1 MWILGAIMG
10 LVVGAMMGS
19 VAGAIM
25 LACLGGVIVHVATRD
40 KEDVGKQSTPRA
52 NRDQSQIDDLRRRVF
67 ALESR
72 LQTLE
77 IQLAKRDTIP
87 EKSVSEP
94 DHRTDPAPTAA
105 PIEAKIES
113 PEIAPP
119 LPPMPVLAM
128 ARNSTPAADWVSTP
142 FPDTFDTDTSDIE
155 NFENAVAEAPLVEMS
170 VPAETASVATPKEK
184 AKPAAESTPSPLA
197 AQMQPSSPA
206 VATKPLITNA
216 PAEAPARPAKYAAPH
231 ISAPVSPQ
239 PARRVSEPPK
249 PPKPA
254 IPLRERLPE
263 PISRLIYGG
272 NTLVKIGVFILFLG
286 LAFLLRYTA
295 ERVTVPIELRYA
307 GVALVGAGLLGLGW
321 FLRRRRA
328 DYALTLQGM
337 GVGVF
342 YLTTLAAMKFHSL
355 IPSEMGFGFMF
366 AVSLLGA
373 ALAILQKA
381 PILAIIA
388 ALEGFATPVL
398 ISTGSNQMMAL
409 FTYLSILDVG
419 IVLIAWF
426 NAWRIL
432 NVIGFVGTFTLASG
446 WADQYYT
453 NEQYAPVQA
462 FLILFF
468 LLFTAVGVLFARRT
482 LLDSRL
488 KLDDEDGLARNAGAA
503 LAHVGRV
510 DSALVFGTPLTAF
523 GLQYVLAKPWE
534 FGPAFSA
541 MALSAFYLLLAR
553 VIFSKER
560 RGLALLAE
568 AYGIVGVIFGTL
580 AIPLG
585 LEGLWT
591 GAAWAVEGAGMY
603 WLGARQNR
611 PYARAFAYLVMLG
624 ASYKLLQTVQ
634 YTPDAVGPLLHGST
648 IGPVLLAASTFAVW
662 WLHHRAKVEDEADWE
677 AFPSSLVLWIGMA
690 SLTLLTWQW
699 LPPIWAAAAMTALAV
714 LTHFVA
720 RRLDPKAFVGIIAAL
735 QALSL
740 IATVVKLWQT
750 THLNPAAD
758 GSLLIGSTTSP
769 VLLAISAFVIY
780 WQYQRARREDAAHLE
795 AIPGGMVLWLGMG
808 ALALLPWQWLV
819 PHWAA
824 ASMTALAVLT
834 YFVAQRIDPK
844 AFVGIIGTLQA
855 LSLISAGVKLWYTT
869 HLNQAADGPLLL
881 GSTIGPVLLAI
892 SAFVICW
899 QYQLAK
905 REAAQHWE
913 AIPGKVVVWLGMAAL
928 TLLPWQWLTPPI
940 AAAATAA
947 LSVLTYFAARRFDLK
962 SLYAIVTC
970 LQALA
975 VVSFICTLH
984 RSTDIQ
990 SNATLESGLQGMLA
1004 ALIIAASILLT
1015 AGWSMAQ
1022 SRRTALEKGFP
1033 PDWSAANSIA
1043 VTIGTGLVHL
1053 AMLFAISLEQ
1063 AAIIWPLTASAA
1075 LWVALRMSHTAL
1087 AAFAGGLHLVSA
1099 GLFFYESGLAD
1110 GSSGAVAPLAAY
1122 AHLQFLTPLVFGL
1135 TSWLCGNWIR
1145 SEERRLLA
1153 SQGSETPKERSS
1165 AATVWFNYWC
1175 ARAGALWL
1183 PVLWGL
1189 GWWLTAWLV
1198 ETDRVLAIRNIH
1210 QYLTAATVTIVV
1222 VTSIAV
1228 SILARWRGW
1237 SQMGQVSLFTLPALV
1252 LSVGAGTI
1260 LSAGELPSANLGF
1273 VAWPLALIWHLRI
1286 LRLQERWLSPALCE
1300 VLHILGFWFFLLLAS
1315 REGQLRFANLG
1326 EPYSSWSMLGW
1337 VVVPAV
1343 SFWLLRS
1350 SLLKNRWPLSEA
1362 SGLRRAYMGIACT
1375 PVALYLL
1382 VWCFVSN
1389 LVSSGDAAPLPYVPV
1404 LNPLELGQWLVLA
1417 ALMLWWRALPDES
1430 PAKISE
1436 GSIKT
1441 LAAGMGWF
1449 LLTAMVLRSC
1459 HHWAGVE
1466 WNAVALFDSR
1476 LAQAALSITWSIM
1489 GVLAMLFGNRR
1500 ASRSVWFV
1508 GATLLAVVVIKL
1520 FLVELA
1526 DRGGLYRIISFIGV
1540 GLLLLVVGYF
1550 APVPVR
1556 ASSLPDD
1563 QEGPEDSLAKVKA

>member
-1 MWILGAIMG
+1 MWFLGVIAG
-10 LVVGAMMGS
+10 LALGS
-19 VAGAIM
+19 MTGSIAGAI
-25 LACLGGVIVHVATRD
+25 LLGGLGGVIAHVATRD
-40 KEDVGKQSTPRA
+40 KEEVGKQSAPRVD
-52 NRDQSQIDDLRRRVF
+52 RDQSKVNELGRRVF
-67 ALESR
+67 ALECR
-72 LQTLE
+72 LQELE
-77 IQLAKRDTIP
+77 VQLAKRDAVP
-87 EKSVSEP
+87 AKSTSEP
-94 DHRTDPAPTAA
+94 DRRADPV
-105 PIEAKIES
+105 PIPVPVEAKIES
-113 PEIAPP
+113 PEVSPP
-119 LPPMPVLAM
+119 LVPTPSPAL
-128 ARNSTPAADWVSTP
+128 ARNSMPAAWISTP
-142 FPDTFDTDTSDIE
+142 YPDTFDTDTFDIE
-155 NFENAVAEAPLVEMS
+155 NSTADDPIIEKTAPAETSAVAMLQEKAEPVAEATLPPL
-170 VPAETASVATPKEK
+170 PAQTLPPPPPIAVQPVSIETPAK
-184 AKPAAESTPSPLA
+184 APVS
-197 AQMQPSSPA
+197 
-206 VATKPLITNA
+206 
-216 PAEAPARPAKYAAPH
+216 PAKYAEPH
-231 ISAPVSPQ
+231 TSAPVLPQ
-239 PARRVSEPPK
+239 PVRRVSEPPK

-254 IPLRERLPE
+254 IPLRDRLPG
-263 PISRLIYGG
+263 PISTLIYGG
-272 NTLVKIGVFILFLG
+272 NMMVKMGVLILFLG

-295 ERVTVPIELRYA
+295 ELITVTIEQRYA

-381 PILAIIA
+381 PVLAIIA

-398 ISTGSNQMMAL
+398 ISTGSNQMMGL

-446 WADQYYT
+446 WANQYYT

-488 KLDDEDGLARNAGAA
+488 KLDDDDSLAKNAGAA

-523 GLQYVLAKPWE
+523 GLQYILSKPLGE

-541 MALSAFYLLLAR
+541 LALSAFYLLLAR

-603 WLGARQNR
+603 WLGVRQNR

-634 YTPDAVGPLLHGST
+634 YNADAVGPLLHGST

-662 WLHHRAKVEDEADWE
+662 WLHQRAKPDDEADWE
-677 AFPSSLVLWIGMA
+677 AIPSGLVLWIGMA
-690 SLTLLTWQW
+690 ALTLLTWQW
-699 LPPIWAAAAMTALAV
+699 LPPVWAAAAMTALAV
-714 LTHFVA
+714 VTDFVA
-720 RRLDPKAFVGIIAAL
+720 RRLAPKAFVAIIATL

-740 IATVVKLWQT
+740 VAAFVKLWQT
-750 THLNPAAD
+750 THLNPASD
-758 GSLLIGSTTSP
+758 GSLLLGSTLGP
-769 VLLAISAFVIY
+769 VLLTICAFVIY
-780 WQYQRARREDAAHLE
+780 WQNHRAKRETDAHRE
-795 AIPGGMVLWLGMG
+795 AIPGGLVLWLGMG
-808 ALALLPWQWLV
+808 ALTLLPWQWLL

-834 YFVAQRIDPK
+834 YFVARRIDPK

-855 LSLISAGVKLWYTT
+855 LSLISAGVKLWQTT

-899 QYQLAK
+899 QYQRAR
-905 REAAQHWE
+905 RETEHHWE
-913 AIPGKVVVWLGMAAL
+913 AIPGDAVVWLGMATL
-928 TLLPWQWLTPPI
+928 TLLPWQWLTPPM
-940 AAAATAA
+940 AAAATAT
-947 LSVLTYFAARRFDLK
+947 LSVVTYFVARRFDLK
-962 SLYAIVTC
+962 SLYAIVAC

-1004 ALIIAASILLT
+1004 ALIVAASILLT

-1033 PDWSAANSIA
+1033 PDWSVANSIA
-1043 VTIGTGLVHL
+1043 VAIGTGFLHL

-1063 AAIIWPLTASAA
+1063 AAIIWPLTACAI
-1075 LWVALRMSHTAL
+1075 LWVALRMSHAAL
-1087 AAFAGGLHLVSA
+1087 AAVAGGLHLVSA
-1099 GLFFYESGLAD
+1099 GLFFYEGGFAD
-1110 GSSGAVAPLAAY
+1110 ASSGAVAPLSAY
-1122 AHLQFLTPLVFGL
+1122 AHLQFWTPLVFGL
-1135 TSWLCGNWIR
+1135 TAWLCGNWIR
-1145 SEERRLLA
+1145 SEERRLTA
-1153 SQGSETPKERSS
+1153 SMQSDAPEGRSNP
-1165 AATVWFNYWC
+1165 ANAWLNYWC
-1175 ARAGALWL
+1175 AKAGALWL

-1198 ETDRVLAIRNIH
+1198 ETNRVLDIRSIP
-1210 QYLTAATVTIVV
+1210 QYLTAATVAVV
-1222 VTSIAV
+1222 IVTSVAV
-1228 SILARWRGW
+1228 SILARWRSW
-1237 SQMGQVSLFTLPALV
+1237 SQMGQISVFTLPALV
-1252 LSVGAGTI
+1252 LSVGTGITI
-1260 LSAGELPSANLGF
+1260 SAGALPSAYLGI
-1273 VAWPLALIWHLRI
+1273 VAWPLALIWHLRV
-1286 LRLQERWLSPALCE
+1286 LKLQERWLSPALCE

-1362 SGLRRAYMGIACT
+1362 SGLRRTYLGIACT

-1382 VWCFVSN
+1382 AWCFFSN
-1389 LVSSGDAAPLPYVPV
+1389 LVSSGNAAPLPYVPI

-1417 ALMLWWRALPDES
+1417 ALLLWWRALPDES
-1430 PAKISE
+1430 SAKISE
-1436 GSIKT
+1436 GSVKT

-1459 HHWAGVE
+1459 HHWAGVD
-1466 WNAVALFDSR
+1466 WNAVSLFDSR

-1520 FLVELA
+1520 FVVELA

-1550 APVPVR
+1550 APVPVKNP
-1556 ASSLPDD
+1556 SSED
-1563 QEGPEDSLAKVKA
+1563 QEGSEDSMAKVKA